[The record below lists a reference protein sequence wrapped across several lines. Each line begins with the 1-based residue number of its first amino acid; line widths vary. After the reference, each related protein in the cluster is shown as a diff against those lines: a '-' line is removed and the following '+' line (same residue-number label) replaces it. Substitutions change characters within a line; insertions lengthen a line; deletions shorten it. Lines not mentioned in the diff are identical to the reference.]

1 MKIHNCAIAAV
12 VLLVVAAAVATPAG
26 AGNLHLRLTKSAPA
40 ADAELSGSPAEIR
53 LWFSQET
60 ELSISRIKVTAADGT
75 ELELGKVEAAADNA
89 LVATVVNE
97 LGPGTYEV
105 AWRTS
110 SGDGHPI
117 NGTFSFAVAA
127 ADK

>member
-1 MKIHNCAIAAV
+1 MKIRDCAIAATILLAMATV
-12 VLLVVAAAVATPAG
+12 VTTPAA

-40 ADAELSGSPAEIR
+40 ENAALSESPTEIR

-60 ELSISRIKVTAADGT
+60 ELSISRIVVTAADGT
-75 ELELGKVEAAADNA
+75 EIELGKVEAAEENA
-89 LVATVVNE
+89 LVVAMVDV
-97 LGPGTYEV
+97 LSAGTYEV

-117 NGTFSFAVAA
+117 RGTFGFTVTTTE
-127 ADK
+127 

>member
-1 MKIHNCAIAAV
+1 MKIRDCAIAATILLAMATV
-12 VLLVVAAAVATPAG
+12 VTTPAA

-40 ADAELSGSPAEIR
+40 ENAALSESPTEIR

-60 ELSISRIKVTAADGT
+60 ELSISRIVVTAADGT
-75 ELELGKVEAAADNA
+75 EIELGKVEAAEENA
-89 LVATVVNE
+89 LVAPMVDV
-97 LGPGTYEV
+97 LSAGTYEV

-117 NGTFSFAVAA
+117 RGTFGFTVTTTE
-127 ADK
+127 